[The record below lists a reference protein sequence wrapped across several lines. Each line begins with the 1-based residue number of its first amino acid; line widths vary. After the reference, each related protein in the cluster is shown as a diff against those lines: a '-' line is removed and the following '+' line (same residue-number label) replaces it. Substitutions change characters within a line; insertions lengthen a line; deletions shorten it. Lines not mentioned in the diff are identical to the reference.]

1 MNLLFPQLYQLACG
15 IWHEESE
22 ESVVLQKQILKIFFS
37 FTQVNS
43 RMSPLCSSYFIA
55 FEILVH
61 IAAGVNFQAVFPTM
75 DGPCSSN
82 CG

>member
-37 FTQVNS
+37 FTQVF
-43 RMSPLCSSYFIA
+43 LCLQIHLQFFNVLFI
-55 FEILVH
+55 L
-61 IAAGVNFQAVFPTM
+61 
-75 DGPCSSN
+75 
-82 CG
+82 

>member
-43 RMSPLCSSYFIA
+43 KLLLIS
-55 FEILVH
+55 
-61 IAAGVNFQAVFPTM
+61 
-75 DGPCSSN
+75 
-82 CG
+82 